1 MKTTVWCQRKGE
13 HAMTHV
19 RLSSRVPPGSSTHLS
34 EGILSETLD
43 DGQLVVFTFLNLAI
57 STVDSAMEALDA
69 LLRRCD
75 EAGRPLRLLLD
86 LSAPEP
92 ILTPYA
98 REQGASLS
106 RLRPRLRGRVALV
119 AQEGSPIAH
128 RLDRFLRSE
137 LYHYRERSMFFQR
150 DQALVWLRE
159 TLDHQPPG

>member
-1 MKTTVWCQRKGE
+1 
-13 HAMTHV
+13 MTHV

-92 ILTPYA
+92 ILNRRADGGGPDA
-98 REQGASLS
+98 RRQDHVRPLGVERAKRPEQRVRGLV
-106 RLRPRLRGRVALV
+106 RPSAVA
-119 AQEGSPIAH
+119 I
-128 RLDRFLRSE
+128 R
-137 LYHYRERSMFFQR
+137 
-150 DQALVWLRE
+150 
-159 TLDHQPPG
+159 T